1 MKAVTQSSAS
11 TQTPVMKLL
20 ESLHGKARKHP
31 GTSKLLLQ
39 ETRRKKYLPG
49 VAKKSMNG

>member
-39 ETRRKKYLPG
+39 ETRRKKNIFRALQ
-49 VAKKSMNG
+49 KSQ